1 METKDQLIHSIKEWV
16 KVDNEMKVLQKELN
30 QRKAEKKGLSA
41 ILIDVMR
48 KNEID
53 CFDINNGQLIYNKKN
68 IKKPISKKEL
78 LNVLS
83 KFFEGD
89 SLKASELN
97 EYILNSR
104 TEVIKEEII
113 RK

>member
-30 QRKAEKKGLSA
+30 QRKTEKKGLSA

>member
-30 QRKAEKKGLSA
+30 QRKTEKKGLST

>member
-16 KVDNEMKVLQKELN
+16 RVDNEMKVLQKELN
-30 QRKAEKKGLSA
+30 QRKTEKKGLSA